1 MYTAVMST
9 IAAGAA
15 VATLGAMLYTV
26 RVLKKQVAAL
36 NKRLE
41 MEVAQMK
48 TRLEHEVDVTKKAV
62 SKSVMSFA
70 RSLEDSI
77 V

>member
-41 MEVAQMK
+41 TEIAQMK